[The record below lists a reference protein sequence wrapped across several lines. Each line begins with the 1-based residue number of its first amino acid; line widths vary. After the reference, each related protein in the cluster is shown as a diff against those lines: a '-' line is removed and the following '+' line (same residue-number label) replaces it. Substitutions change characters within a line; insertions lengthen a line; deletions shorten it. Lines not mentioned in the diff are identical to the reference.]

1 MKIVNSNISTEVE
14 TTHLFEMKTTSSMS
28 FKNEIIALS
37 NDNNSQEM
45 EMVNEN
51 SNNEE
56 DVKTILADIQI
67 RMIKLVLAY
76 FINNEKEDDTCC
88 NCLTSN
94 NEYDTQSENAFSGE
108 ENQSIAIR
116 STYES
121 IKTVEYKKEESFSF
135 SALGQIQTEDKNI
148 SIDLNF
154 SYSQSFYEKYT
165 EKINFEEISFLDP
178 LVIQYEGSSESLEF
192 LDKEMSFK
200 FDIDANG
207 VEDDIPYL
215 AQGSGFLALDI
226 NKNGLI
232 DDGSELFGP
241 NTNDGFSELSS
252 YDSDNNSWIDENDD
266 IFKDLVIWNINKE
279 GEESLLSLYE
289 SNVGA
294 IYLEDSEVGI
304 SINKDVKDTLAQVK
318 STSIFLKEDGTA
330 GLIASLDF
338 VS

>member
-28 FKNEIIALS
+28 FKNEIIALT

-56 DVKTILADIQI
+56 DIKTVLADIQI

-94 NEYDTQSENAFSGE
+94 NEYDTQNENTFSGE

-121 IKTVEYKKEESFSF
+121 VKIVEYKKEESFSF

-148 SIDLNF
+148 NIDLNF
-154 SYSQSFYEKYT
+154 SYSQSFFEKYT
-165 EKINFEEISFLDP
+165 EKINFEEISLLDP
-178 LVIQYEGSSESLEF
+178 LVIKYEGSSESLEF

-207 VEDDIPYL
+207 VEDDVPYL

-241 NTNDGFSELSS
+241 STNDGFSELSS

-294 IYLEDSEVGI
+294 IYLEDSDVGV

>member
-28 FKNEIIALS
+28 FKNEIIALT

-56 DVKTILADIQI
+56 DIKTVLADIQI

-94 NEYDTQSENAFSGE
+94 NEYDTQNENTFSGE

-121 IKTVEYKKEESFSF
+121 VKTVEYKKEESFSF

-148 SIDLNF
+148 NIDLNF
-154 SYSQSFYEKYT
+154 SYSQSFFEKYT
-165 EKINFEEISFLDP
+165 EKINFEEISLLDP
-178 LVIQYEGSSESLEF
+178 LVIKYEGSSESLEF

-241 NTNDGFSELSS
+241 STNDGFSELSS

-294 IYLEDSEVGI
+294 IYLEDSDVGI